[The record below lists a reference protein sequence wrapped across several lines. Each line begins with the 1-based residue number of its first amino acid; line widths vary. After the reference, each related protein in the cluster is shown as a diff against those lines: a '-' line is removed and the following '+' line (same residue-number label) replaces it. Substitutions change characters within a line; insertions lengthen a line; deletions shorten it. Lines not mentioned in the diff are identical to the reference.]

1 MLFLKCSQFLGYIV
15 LNLFLYSPDFFL
27 IFHNTVLIYNTRNWN
42 NATTESQKEK
52 KSPVLMLMQED
63 SET

>member
-27 IFHNTVLIYNTRNWN
+27 IFHNTALIYNTRNWN